1 MKDLSDT
8 DDYKYTK
15 IFQNEIEE
23 LKAVI
28 VVFSVVD
35 HKTFEHAKMLI
46 DFILKSIT
54 NNYMTFVLIGNKCDL
69 IPNLIDNYVN
79 FEEVEEYLH
88 CVPNAKYF
96 EVSCKTEDN
105 LFFMRKYLENL
116 DWDLKEDDDTSNIS
130 PKKKNTKSCIIF

>member
-69 IPNLIDNYVN
+69 IPNMVDNYVN
-79 FEEVEEYLH
+79 FEEVEEYEKCNKL
-88 CVPNAKYF
+88 VK
-96 EVSCKTEDN
+96 
-105 LFFMRKYLENL
+105 
-116 DWDLKEDDDTSNIS
+116 LKELVIMAGD
-130 PKKKNTKSCIIF
+130 